1 MKRVLFLIITI
12 ITLSFSFLTVSSVH
26 AATIDITKTNVKD
39 DLESMGLYD
48 SLLSSDKENKFISM
62 SQYYDLNND
71 LKTYVYLNYIG
82 NKKTDNLT
90 ISLSIEVA
98 DENKNVNDVFNEYDL
113 HYINESENL
122 VKYEILGLNNTSRSL
137 RRFKFQSV
145 YLSKNQ
151 QKSKVIEKIDEVF
164 IYSGI
169 YNDGIKVF
177 HQEIN
182 TITITDSVV
191 SYYCYGKDDPYMS
204 FMKFDDIML
213 HNSIYTDAWYIFF
226 NTETDFDNLVEIE
239 ISFQEFTYSSPYL
252 LAVSKYGNPTLDEIN
267 TRIEEN
273 NEEKTFGKG
282 IKTEIEYKDYRT
294 IIKKPGESPVYNS
307 GSFWDSYTPTYDTIE
322 NIMDLRNYE
331 SKDDDVF
338 VFDKFAEKYTWGVNF
353 LTTEKVVEGFN
364 VGSSGNPIPAYM
376 LKASG
381 VTNTAIIRL
390 IYQKGNEIKNVYV
403 NDEVK
408 IPYEPGD
415 PNNPGDEN
423 EFDIEKAFE
432 ILLLALLGIAIL
444 YIFSYIKPVADFI
457 TVIFKSLF
465 TIIWF
470 IIKLPYTLIN
480 AIFGDDK
487 K

>member
-164 IYSGI
+164 IS
-169 YNDGIKVF
+169 
-177 HQEIN
+177 
-182 TITITDSVV
+182 
-191 SYYCYGKDDPYMS
+191 
-204 FMKFDDIML
+204 
-213 HNSIYTDAWYIFF
+213 
-226 NTETDFDNLVEIE
+226 
-239 ISFQEFTYSSPYL
+239 
-252 LAVSKYGNPTLDEIN
+252 
-267 TRIEEN
+267 
-273 NEEKTFGKG
+273 
-282 IKTEIEYKDYRT
+282 
-294 IIKKPGESPVYNS
+294 
-307 GSFWDSYTPTYDTIE
+307 
-322 NIMDLRNYE
+322 
-331 SKDDDVF
+331 
-338 VFDKFAEKYTWGVNF
+338 
-353 LTTEKVVEGFN
+353 
-364 VGSSGNPIPAYM
+364 
-376 LKASG
+376 
-381 VTNTAIIRL
+381 
-390 IYQKGNEIKNVYV
+390 
-403 NDEVK
+403 
-408 IPYEPGD
+408 
-415 PNNPGDEN
+415 
-423 EFDIEKAFE
+423 
-432 ILLLALLGIAIL
+432 
-444 YIFSYIKPVADFI
+444 
-457 TVIFKSLF
+457 
-465 TIIWF
+465 
-470 IIKLPYTLIN
+470 
-480 AIFGDDK
+480 
-487 K
+487 